1 MLRALPLRRLFRY
14 LGFGCTS
21 LASAAVL
28 AAIYYHLPAIRQDLG
43 DARSSRG
50 DGLSPAQLEPATR
63 KVRGEIA
70 RLRQENDGLRNRLAS
85 RVPKDPYIVVDTHT
99 NHLFVMQGE
108 EVLRQAVCSTGSG
121 KRLVSPD
128 GRVWEFHTPKGRLK
142 VRKKEELPVWSKPD
156 WAFIEEGEK
165 PPPPGS
171 PERFEEAVLGEY
183 ALDLGDSYKIHGT
196 IYKRTLGQKVTHGCV
211 RLDDAD
217 LEYVYGIS
225 RLGTQVYLF

>member
-1 MLRALPLRRLFRY
+1 MQRAVPIGPLFRY
-14 LGFGCTS
+14 TGTTL
-21 LASAAVL
+21 AVL
-28 AAIYYHLPAIRQDLG
+28 ALAGLLSAVYYFLPAIRIDLS
-43 DARSSRG
+43 DPRSDRG
-50 DGLSPAQLEPATR
+50 DHLKPPQFQQAARQVQADISRL
-63 KVRGEIA
+63 RGENH
-70 RLRQENDGLRNRLAS
+70 RLRQVLAA

-99 NHLFVMQGE
+99 NKLFVLQGDQI
-108 EVLRQAVCSTGSG
+108 LRQAVCSTGSG

-128 GRVWEFHTPKGRLK
+128 GRVWVFHTPKGRLK
-142 VRKKEELPVWSKPD
+142 VRKKEELPIWSKPD

-165 PPPPGS
+165 PPPAGS
-171 PERFEEAVLGEY
+171 PERYEEAVLGEY

-217 LEYVYGIS
+217 LEFVYNIS